1 MHPNSDKSSYTL
13 GVVQM
18 AMEEKSET
26 NILHA
31 LDMCEQAAR
40 AGAQVILLP
49 ELFAS
54 PYFCQKEDVA
64 RFQYA
69 EAVNGELK
77 ERFSTFAQKH
87 QVSVVVSFFEKRAP
101 GLYHNSVQVLDADG
115 ESLGIYRKMHIPD
128 DPAYYEKFYF
138 TPGDLG
144 FKVFHTKFGCISP
157 LICWDQ
163 WYPEAA
169 RIAALQGATALLYPT
184 AIGWHPFEKE
194 EYGAQQLD
202 AWITVQRGHAIANGV
217 YVAAS
222 NRLGHEAEAG
232 QDGILFWGASFICD
246 PQGVILAQGSHDKE
260 EVLLADIDLDHL
272 ETIRCNWPFYR
283 DRRIDAFEEIQCRF
297 IDSPNPER
305 RGS

>member
-1 MHPNSDKSSYTL
+1 MNRDHDRSKYTL
-13 GVVQM
+13 GVIQM
-18 AMEEKSET
+18 AMEEKTEN

-31 LDMCEQAAR
+31 LDLCEEAVR
-40 AGAQVILLP
+40 EGAQVILLP
-49 ELFAS
+49 ELFSS

-64 RFQYA
+64 RFHYA
-69 EAVNGELK
+69 EEINGELK
-77 ERFSTFAQKH
+77 TRFSAFAEKH
-87 QVSVVVSFFEKRAP
+87 GVAVVVSFFEKRAH

-144 FKVFHTKFGCISP
+144 FKVFHTRFGCISP

-184 AIGWHPFEKE
+184 AIGWHPFEKD
-194 EYGAQQLD
+194 EYGARQLD

-222 NRLGHEAEAG
+222 NRLGHEAEEG

-246 PQGVILAQGSHDKE
+246 PQGVMLALGSHDKE
-260 EVLLADIDLDHL
+260 EVLLADIDLEDL
-272 ETIRCNWPFYR
+272 ESIRCNWPFYR
-283 DRRIDAFEEIQCRF
+283 DRRTDAFADLQKRF
-297 IDSPNPER
+297 IDSSTP
-305 RGS
+305 GTVY